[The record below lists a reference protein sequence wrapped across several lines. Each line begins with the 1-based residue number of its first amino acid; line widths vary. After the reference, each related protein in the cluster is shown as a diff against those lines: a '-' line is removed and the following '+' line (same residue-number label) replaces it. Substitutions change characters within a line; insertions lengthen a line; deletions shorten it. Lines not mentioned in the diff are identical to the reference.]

1 MANFLLNFTFL
12 LHLHTHTYMCA
23 TPMHAHT
30 HTHIHTPNTHAH
42 SHKNIHKLGL
52 CSGWWD
58 IFGGRNLRNQSAESP
73 PSDAISEHIR
83 LSRVPPF
90 VFVVTLYTTH
100 SIAHLVNVN
109 VLVLKVIQISNSYPR
124 WQVSTLHIL
133 SNSVLV
139 YPGVPMSIMVMS
151 ALAVVG
157 TPLHGVNTPPR
168 HCVHWIP
175 AAVPPFNN
183 SVFWLARKIH
193 ASLDKQCYEV
203 LSSSS

>member
-1 MANFLLNFTFL
+1 MFKQQFCLSHIYSLSCWDNNNYAETTILFIVYYVCNWENITTALKWQ
-12 LHLHTHTYMCA
+12 TYWFIMTC
-23 TPMHAHT
+23 
-30 HTHIHTPNTHAH
+30 IELVGVAH

-90 VFVVTLYTTH
+90 LFVVTLYTTH

-168 HCVHWIP
+168 RCVHWSTSCCP
-175 AAVPPFNN
+175 Y
-183 SVFWLARKIH
+183 L
-193 ASLDKQCYEV
+193 Q
-203 LSSSS
+203 